1 MSSKRHQDPKRA
13 ESQVLSLNYDC
24 AMAEFVGG
32 QGLSDRELAELTP
45 EPAALERELTAGR
58 QDGRPGFL
66 DLPYQSEVPGEI
78 RRVAKPVLEWC
89 WDFVVLGIGG
99 SAQGFL
105 SA

>member
-1 MSSKRHQDPKRA
+1 MSSKRHQDPKWA

-24 AMAEFVGG
+24 VMADFVGG
-32 QGLSDRELAELTP
+32 QDLSDRKLAELTP
-45 EPAALERELTAGR
+45 EPEALERQLTAGR

-66 DLPYQSEVPGEI
+66 DLPYQSEVPGKI
-78 RRVAKPVLEWC
+78 RRVAKPVLEWR
-89 WDFVVLGIGG
+89 WDFVVLGVGG

>member
-1 MSSKRHQDPKRA
+1 MSGKRHQDPKWA
-13 ESQVLSLNYDC
+13 ESQVLTLNYDC
-24 AMAEFVGG
+24 ALAEFVGG
-32 QGLSDRELAELTP
+32 QGLSDRELAELPP

-99 SAQGFL
+99 SPQGFL

>member
-1 MSSKRHQDPKRA
+1 MSGKRHQDPKWA

-24 AMAEFVGG
+24 ALAEFVGG
-32 QGLSDRELAELTP
+32 QGLSDRELAELPP

-89 WDFVVLGIGG
+89 WDFVVLGVGG
-99 SAQGFL
+99 SAHGFL

>member
-1 MSSKRHQDPKRA
+1 MSSKRHQDPKWA

-24 AMAEFVGG
+24 ALAEFVGG

-45 EPAALERELTAGR
+45 ETARERELTAGR
-58 QDGRPGFL
+58 QAGRPG
-66 DLPYQSEVPGEI
+66 SEVPGEI